1 MQKTLSR
8 EISFLR
14 QKGFANKARGI
25 TGLGSILLTSA
36 LMGYLS
42 MTIKDLIKGKSPR
55 DPTKIKTFNSAIMQ
69 GGGLGIY
76 GDVLFQETRQGS
88 EIGGSLLGPVPLTAF
103 DILQSFK
110 YLKDGKGDLAA
121 RSAHKAVTQNIPF
134 LNLFYIKTAFDYI
147 IGYQMMETLSPGVL
161 ERIEN
166 RMERD
171 YGQEFLFTKPSTKF
185 KGF

>member
-1 MQKTLSR
+1 MSDAEVKAVTGIDNLTKRQIKIERDKFKSSVSGILLDRSTFAVIEPDARGKAWLTGGRMAGTGPGEAYRFFFQFKAFPFAIVQKTLSR

-25 TGLGSILLTSA
+25 TGLGSIFLTSA

-76 GDVLFQETRQGS
+76 GDVLFQ
-88 EIGGSLLGPVPLTAF
+88 
-103 DILQSFK
+103 
-110 YLKDGKGDLAA
+110 
-121 RSAHKAVTQNIPF
+121 
-134 LNLFYIKTAFDYI
+134 
-147 IGYQMMETLSPGVL
+147 
-161 ERIEN
+161 
-166 RMERD
+166 
-171 YGQEFLFTKPSTKF
+171 
-185 KGF
+185 